1 MPFTEDELTI
11 KNIKRCCER
20 HFAVQIGTSLVCDI
34 LAGEQSPS
42 CKTLEAKHSCP
53 DSLLNEVKNPGL
65 KCTHGHKST
74 AEFKGKG

>member
-11 KNIKRCCER
+11 ENIKCCCER
-20 HFAVQIGTSLVCDI
+20 HFAAQIGTSFVYNI
-34 LAGEQSPS
+34 LTGEQGPS
-42 CKTLEAKHSCP
+42 CKTLEAKHSCL
-53 DSLLNEVKNPGL
+53 DSLPNEVKNPGL